1 MNAPSAARTAPDQA
15 GVTAATSGAAV
26 PYGIIAE
33 CFRTHSVVPFLG
45 SAASFVGAPA
55 AAVPGG
61 RAFARLLA
69 EKSGYPGPPTDALT
83 KVAQFLEEIP
93 ADRTFLLDEV
103 MHRFDRDVPP
113 DYRSAFTDFLGH
125 LPAERV
131 PRLILTTNYDTLVE
145 RTLERRGVPYL
156 AISHVLRGSKYA
168 GRLICYGALGRPL
181 DESAIFPLRRLEER
195 LLDLENE
202 SPVPVIVYKMHG
214 TARLDSAGG
223 MLDSVVLTE
232 NDYIE
237 FLAEDTFQKIPLTI
251 LRTLRATRLLFLG
264 YSLED
269 WNFRVLLRRLATLQ
283 QQERRGQRRHW
294 ACTLDADDVETRF
307 WERRGVNLYHQSL
320 DGFLARLGEAIGGQ
334 P

>member
-55 AAVPGG
+55 AALPGG

-93 ADRTFLLDEV
+93 ADRTFLLDEF

-156 AISHVLRGSKYA
+156 AISHGLRGSKYA

-181 DESAIFPLRRLEER
+181 DESAIFPLRRLDAPADRPPVRRDHRPPVHPPVRGLGVALARAGPRPAVAAHHR
-195 LLDLENE
+195 LDRALGLDL
-202 SPVPVIVYKMHG
+202 SPAV
-214 TARLDSAGG
+214 RAGG
-223 MLDSVVLTE
+223 GARDPPPGAPSGRGAHAAGTGPRGGPM
-232 NDYIE
+232 ND
-237 FLAEDTFQKIPLTI
+237 
-251 LRTLRATRLLFLG
+251 
-264 YSLED
+264 
-269 WNFRVLLRRLATLQ
+269 
-283 QQERRGQRRHW
+283 
-294 ACTLDADDVETRF
+294 
-307 WERRGVNLYHQSL
+307 
-320 DGFLARLGEAIGGQ
+320 
-334 P
+334 